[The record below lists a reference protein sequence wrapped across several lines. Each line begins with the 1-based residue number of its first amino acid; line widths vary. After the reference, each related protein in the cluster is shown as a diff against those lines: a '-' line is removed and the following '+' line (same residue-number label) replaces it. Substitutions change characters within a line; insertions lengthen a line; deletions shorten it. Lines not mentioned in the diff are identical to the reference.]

1 VLLPLRV
8 TVPPDRTTEVLDLF
22 SGSAGTAHLAVLPD
36 PEPGSQAARTG
47 EDHRRVTSSDIPDH
61 RRGLLLVGTAIV
73 LTGLNLRTAVN
84 SVGPVL
90 QEIQSGLGIS
100 SGLTGL
106 LTSLPVICFAAIG
119 FAAPP
124 LSARFR
130 DAHVLAGALLVMAAG
145 LVLRA
150 VAGAFWL
157 FIAGT
162 VLAMVGGALG
172 NVLLPSLVKRY
183 FPTRTG
189 LLVGAYSTAMSVG
202 GAVASVSA
210 APIARAA
217 GDAGWRWALGIW
229 AVPALVAALP
239 WLAVRSPEGASRT
252 THVALRLR
260 SLLHSPTAVA
270 LAAFFGLQA
279 MQAYVI
285 IGWSAQYLRD
295 SGLDAATAGLLLGV
309 NTVVVIP
316 LNAVVPVLTVRPRA
330 QRPLLAAFGACYV
343 AGWLGLLL
351 APRTVP
357 WLWMSLLALG
367 MGTFAMVLTLIGL
380 RARTPETTA
389 ALSAVVQGWGYLLAA
404 GGPLLVGVLLG
415 ATGSYTGMFVLALT
429 GVAALMV
436 TGWLA
441 TRERFVD
448 DEVAARDAA
457 GTVREADAASPRG

>member
-1 VLLPLRV
+1 MARSD
-8 TVPPDRTTEVLDLF
+8 VPASP
-22 SGSAGTAHLAVLPD
+22 
-36 PEPGSQAARTG
+36 
-47 EDHRRVTSSDIPDH
+47 

-90 QEIQSGLGIS
+90 QEIQRGLDVS
-100 SGLTGL
+100 SGLAGL
-106 LTSLPVICFAAIG
+106 VTSLPVICFAVIG
-119 FAAPP
+119 FAGPP
-124 LSARFR
+124 LAARFR
-130 DAHVLAGALLVMAAG
+130 DGHVLAGALLAMAAG

-157 FIAGT
+157 FVAGT

-172 NVLLPSLVKRY
+172 NVLLPSLVKRW

-189 LLVGAYSTAMSVG
+189 LLVGAYSTAMAAG

-217 GDAGWRWALGIW
+217 GDVGWRWALGVW

-239 WLAVRSPEGASRT
+239 WLAVPRRPGASRT
-252 THVALRLR
+252 THQALQLR
-260 SLLHSPTAVA
+260 SLVRSPTAVT

-285 IGWSAQYLRD
+285 IGWTAQYLRD

-316 LNAVVPVLTVRPRA
+316 LNAVVPALTVRPHL
-330 QRPLLAAFGACYV
+330 QRPLLAGFGVCYV

-351 APRTVP
+351 APGTVP
-357 WLWMSLLALG
+357 WLWMSLLAMG

-389 ALSAVVQGWGYLLAA
+389 ALSTVVQGWGYVLAA

-415 ATGSYTGMFVLALT
+415 ATGSYAGMFAVAFT
-429 GVAALMV
+429 CVAALV
-436 TGWLA
+436 ATGWVA

-448 DEVAARDAA
+448 DEVAARVPA
-457 GTVREADAASPRG
+457 VREPDAASRRG